1 MCVCV
6 CVCAPFILWSTPLQF
21 FSFNNS
27 CVITIVEIPAK
38 VSTAFMYPYV
48 PGVRCVCVC
57 VCVTTVGF
65 SNYLS
70 AKQVNLPFPWAVTTG
85 QLEHPL

>member
-1 MCVCV
+1 MNVILAQHELFMRGVCVTVCV

-38 VSTAFMYPYV
+38 VSTAFMSSHTCLV
-48 PGVRCVCVC
+48 LGVCVC
-57 VCVTTVGF
+57 VRHDGWF
-65 SNYLS
+65 
-70 AKQVNLPFPWAVTTG
+70 
-85 QLEHPL
+85 